1 MIDRFLYWGDHVN
14 QKSGEIKGSCQ
25 PPLKVAKGI
34 AKHITKQEIR
44 HEHYKQCLFHQN
56 QQMASMKQLRSFQ
69 HNIFSIK
76 LNKIGLSPFD
86 NKRYVLGNGCDT
98 LAYGHYTLREH
109 DLDQHDQELI
119 ELLVDL

>member
-1 MIDRFLYWGDHVN
+1 
-14 QKSGEIKGSCQ
+14 
-25 PPLKVAKGI
+25 
-34 AKHITKQEIR
+34 
-44 HEHYKQCLFHQN
+44 
-56 QQMASMKQLRSFQ
+56 MASMKQLRSFQ

-86 NKRYVLGNGCDT
+86 NKRYILGNGCDT
-98 LAYGHYTLREH
+98 LAYGHYTLRED